1 MNEEF
6 VFLKES
12 LQLVGTWLVH
22 NHYVLQ
28 FYSHAFYNAI

>member
-6 VFLKES
+6 EFLKSS
-12 LQLVGTWLVH
+12 LQLVGEWLVH

-28 FYSHAFYNAI
+28 CLTSVNF